1 MAGIV
6 HSKVKMV
13 VFDVDGVLTDG
24 KIMIDSVGI
33 ETKNFNVQDGSGIK
47 YLLRSGIKVAFITG
61 RQSVAVALRARELGV
76 EDVYQGAKEK
86 LEPYTKLIQKHAL
99 HDDEVCYVGDDLPD
113 IPVMRRVG
121 VPVAVANCRP
131 EVKNEAVYVTKAEG
145 GSGAARE
152 VAEKILKDQGKWD
165 TILSRYYQ
173 DQKSPV

>member
-6 HSKVKMV
+6 YSKVKMV

-24 KIMIDSVGI
+24 KIIIDSAGI
-33 ETKNFNVQDGSGIK
+33 ETKTFNVQDGTGIK

-86 LEPYTKLIQKHAL
+86 LGPYTELIRKHGL

-131 EVKNEAVYVTKAEG
+131 EVKNEAAYVTRAEG